1 MSVSNNKKK
10 LLTAGCGISQTS
22 FQHWP
27 TWVRYPDITHELEHI
42 NIGGPASGNE
52 FIAQN
57 VIKNIK
63 GIDCAII
70 VWTSYPKMDFYIES
84 QDIVNE
90 IGSYNTRNFVLND
103 KGRVIKDAPAWWPS
117 SVSGENRIKD
127 WINKNIFSDKQQL
140 DQTLMLIAGTQRALE
155 HNNVDYYMFL
165 GYDIPLQKS
174 DEYGIDLQKFVTL
187 ESMYDDYFSSHWQKN
202 YSTTR
207 GYGLVPVAGWH
218 WEFYKKFIIKI
229 LDENFRNKKIDLV
242 KIDKAVQTITEKK
255 FSEGLS

>member
-1 MSVSNNKKK
+1 
-10 LLTAGCGISQTS
+10 
-22 FQHWP
+22 
-27 TWVRYPDITHELEHI
+27 
-42 NIGGPASGNE
+42 
-52 FIAQN
+52 
-57 VIKNIK
+57 
-63 GIDCAII
+63 
-70 VWTSYPKMDFYIES
+70 
-84 QDIVNE
+84 
-90 IGSYNTRNFVLND
+90 
-103 KGRVIKDAPAWWPS
+103 
-117 SVSGENRIKD
+117 
-127 WINKNIFSDKQQL
+127 
-140 DQTLMLIAGTQRALE
+140 MLIAGTQRALE

-202 YSTTR
+202 YSTTK